1 MKNIEDVAVIVQARL
16 SSQRCPRKMIRDF
29 NGTTLMDICLS
40 KLSDSTIPNK
50 NIWLSVYEP
59 ELIELCSKYPL
70 NIFTRSE
77 RSAMSEGS
85 PMTEIYEWWNKI
97 PHKYVVLV
105 NACSPFM
112 TLNTIEKFYFD
123 YCNSDKDGMFG
134 VIEKKNYFWDE
145 NNNFLT
151 PLSESVMNTK
161 TANTI
166 KEAAHC
172 LYAGKLDSIG
182 EGIWMGNFNTFG
194 DIELYSM
201 PEIEAFDIDYEWEF
215 NTYEQ
220 LWKEIGVK

>member
-40 KLSDSTIPNK
+40 KLTDSTIPDK

-59 ELIELCSKYPL
+59 ELIQLCSKYPL
-70 NIFTRSE
+70 NVFTRSE
-77 RSAMSEGS
+77 QSAMSEGT

-105 NACSPFM
+105 NACAPF
-112 TLNTIEKFYFD
+112 LKLETIEKFYFS
-123 YCNSDKDGMFG
+123 YCNSAKDGMFG
-134 VIEKKNYFWDE
+134 VIDKKNYFWDK

-151 PLSESVMNTK
+151 PLTESVMNTK
-161 TANTI
+161 TADVV

-172 LYAGKLDSIG
+172 LYASKLSSIG
-182 EGIWMGNFNTFG
+182 EGVWMGDFNKPG
-194 DIELYSM
+194 DIDLYSM
-201 PEIEAFDIDYEWEF
+201 DEKETFDIDYEWEF
-215 NTYEQ
+215 ELYKT
-220 LWKEIGVK
+220 LWGKQ